1 MRRADK
7 EVKDLDQLEEI
18 LRACTAVRIG
28 VRDERGCSL
37 SP

>member
-28 VRDERGCSL
+28 VLL
-37 SP
+37 SPPNRYL